1 MVFAG
6 ALSLLTLSSCN
17 YEEINTNQYEVTE
30 EMETMDGIA
39 VGASITT
46 MERYVF
52 PVGTKADGTDII
64 NQYQVAYHLSADSWS
79 GYFGQDNRWHSG
91 LCNVNYYLNN
101 DWVSATYK
109 NSYTEMM
116 SPWKKVK
123 LYAEESGDMAPF
135 ALAQILK
142 ISAWHK
148 TLESFGPIPYTK
160 AGDMAL
166 VIPFDSEEA
175 VYDAMFQD
183 LKTAIAEL
191 TPPAM
196 PQIG

>member
-64 NQYQVAYHLSADSWS
+64 NQYQVAITFRQTAGAD
-79 GYFGQDNRWHSG
+79 
-91 LCNVNYYLNN
+91 
-101 DWVSATYK
+101 
-109 NSYTEMM
+109 
-116 SPWKKVK
+116 
-123 LYAEESGDMAPF
+123 
-135 ALAQILK
+135 
-142 ISAWHK
+142 ISARI
-148 TLESFGPIPYTK
+148 TGGI
-160 AGDMAL
+160 
-166 VIPFDSEEA
+166 A
-175 VYDAMFQD
+175 VCA
-183 LKTAIAEL
+183 T
-191 TPPAM
+191 
-196 PQIG
+196 